1 MTIILDSSKYYR
13 LGDYVYKDFQIY
25 KRVFGVFY
33 SKVSN
38 TLYSYQVAAREM
50 HKLNGIKIDVDTSN
64 LKRVEATNLTCGR
77 FLVNFKKED
86 DYYLN
91 DPLPAFIAPHRGRV
105 NVMWDNGHSGIIDI
119 KHLNVFELE

>member
-1 MTIILDSSKYYR
+1 MTIILDSSRYYR
-13 LGDYVYKDFQIY
+13 LGDYIYKDFQIY

-33 SKVSN
+33 RKVSN
-38 TLYSYQVAAREM
+38 TLYSYQVATREM
-50 HKLNGIKIDVDTSN
+50 HRLNGIKVDVDTSN
-64 LKRVEATNLTCGR
+64 LKRVEATNRTYGR

-86 DYYLN
+86 NYHLN
-91 DPLPAFIAPHRGRV
+91 DPLPAFIVPHKERV

>member
-13 LGDYVYKDFQIY
+13 LGGCVYKDFQIY

-33 SKVSN
+33 SKVSS

-50 HKLNGIKIDVDTSN
+50 QKLNGIKIDVDTSN
-64 LKRVEATNLTCGR
+64 LKKVEATNLTCGR

-86 DYYLN
+86 SYYLN
-91 DPLPAFIAPHRGRV
+91 DPLPALIAPHRGRV